1 MHTEQNASC
10 FQDLWNLLMEQIKK
24 SNEMR
29 YELTFLL
36 IWFRC
41 LLFHTNK
48 IIFKVLQGMLRLSND
63 LKKVHF

>member
-29 YELTFLL
+29 YELIFLL

-48 IIFKVLQGMLRLSND
+48 NNIQSATRNVA
-63 LKKVHF
+63 LKQ

>member
-29 YELTFLL
+29 YEL
-36 IWFRC
+36 
-41 LLFHTNK
+41 LFY
-48 IIFKVLQGMLRLSND
+48 
-63 LKKVHF
+63 